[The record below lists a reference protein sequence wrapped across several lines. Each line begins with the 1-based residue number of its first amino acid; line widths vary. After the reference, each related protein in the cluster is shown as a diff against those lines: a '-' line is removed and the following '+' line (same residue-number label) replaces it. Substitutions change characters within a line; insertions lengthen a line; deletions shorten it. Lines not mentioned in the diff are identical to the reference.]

1 VVEETKLDLSIE
13 GGLCHVVTI
22 VIMIPNLMITILNF
36 RPRLGV
42 TTLILIGLLSLV
54 ACSASEGENQQGI
67 SVVVTTSIWGDV
79 AGQIVG
85 DDGTV
90 EVLIPVGSDPHDYQ
104 PSAGQAAAMH
114 EADLVVANGLGLE
127 DGLKD
132 VLDAATAD
140 GVNVYEVAPDL
151 DPLPFHD
158 DAERG
163 RGDLDPHVWFDP
175 DRVALA
181 ARAIAERLTTVEPD
195 VDWQSRADDYVT
207 DMQTLDR
214 QIADLVASIPDEDR
228 KLVTNHDALGYFAE
242 RYGFEI
248 VGVVIPGGST
258 LAEPSSAQLA
268 ALVATIEREG
278 VPAIFAE
285 TTSPSVLADAVAKEV
300 GQDIAVVELFTGSLG
315 ARGSGAETLAGMLL
329 TDAQRITDAL
339 S

>member
-1 VVEETKLDLSIE
+1 
-13 GGLCHVVTI
+13 
-22 VIMIPNLMITILNF
+22 
-36 RPRLGV
+36 
-42 TTLILIGLLSLV
+42 
-54 ACSASEGENQQGI
+54 
-67 SVVVTTSIWGDV
+67 
-79 AGQIVG
+79 VG
-85 DDGTV
+85 N
-90 EVLIPVGSDPHDYQ
+90 DPHDYQ

-127 DGLKD
+127 EGLKD
-132 VLDAATAD
+132 VLDAAITD

-158 DAERG
+158 DAG
-163 RGDLDPHVWFDP
+163 RGQGELDPHVWFDP
-175 DRVALA
+175 NRVARA
-181 ARAIAERLTTVEPD
+181 AQAIAERLAAIEPD
-195 VDWQSRADDYVT
+195 VDWQARADGYVT

-214 QIADLVASIPDEDR
+214 QIADMAATIPDEDR

-278 VPAIFAE
+278 VPAVFAE

-300 GQDIAVVELFTGSLG
+300 GQDVAVIELLTGSLG
-315 ARGSGAETLAGMLL
+315 GPGSGAETLAGMLL